1 MNSSNIEPV
10 PYGKSFVFVTREQI
24 KAKHD
29 LNVSWI
35 GFCYVYVF
43 CTNPKWLPPVDKISI
58 KFETLLRNP
67 VWFCTKYSCC
77 AEMSIYL

>member
-29 LNVSWI
+29 MNVS
-35 GFCYVYVF
+35 
-43 CTNPKWLPPVDKISI
+43 
-58 KFETLLRNP
+58 
-67 VWFCTKYSCC
+67 
-77 AEMSIYL
+77 